1 MGNMAK
7 EITTLN
13 NEQLLRVLNEAFAE
27 EWLAYYQY
35 WIGAKIM
42 EGPMRASIE
51 SEFEEHAKEELEHA
65 HWLAERIIQLGG
77 TPILNPID
85 WDKMA
90 KCKYLTPENPF
101 NVELLKQNLASERC
115 AIKRYQQICEMC
127 HGKDFET
134 FEISRKILHEE
145 LDHEQDWEDF
155 LQDIEKQQEYAI
167 EKIKS
172 ETKQ

>member
-101 NVELLKQNLASERC
+101 NVELLKHNLASERC
-115 AIKRYQQICEMC
+115 SIKRYQQICELC
-127 HGKDFET
+127 HGKDFEK
-134 FEISRKILHEE
+134 FEI
-145 LDHEQDWEDF
+145 
-155 LQDIEKQQEYAI
+155 
-167 EKIKS
+167 
-172 ETKQ
+172 